1 MPRDEIG
8 KWIWALPL
16 SERLALLTLSIIII
30 ENNPGARTPL
40 RA

>member
-8 KWIWALPL
+8 KLIWALPL
-16 SERLALLTLSIIII
+16 SERLALLTLSII
-30 ENNPGARTPL
+30 EDNPGATAPL